1 MKSFYAKGN
10 DHIKTKVKFAQ
21 LLHGSEIEG
30 VETTVKANDPDLVK
44 IKAIMNNPNMPVYF
58 EIPGVCTK
66 DLRRRS
72 KVHIDNWEH
81 LLKMFDIPKL
91 TYPFELMGAKK
102 I

>member
-44 IKAIMNNPNMPVYF
+44 IKA
-58 EIPGVCTK
+58 
-66 DLRRRS
+66 S
-72 KVHIDNWEH
+72 
-81 LLKMFDIPKL
+81 
-91 TYPFELMGAKK
+91 
-102 I
+102 